1 MLEMP
6 VYTGIFF
13 EKLYLIE
20 NQDAQ
25 RLVRTRVLLAIHG

>member
-6 VYTGIFF
+6 VYAGIFF
-13 EKLYLIE
+13 EKLYRIE

-25 RLVRTRVLLAIHG
+25 RLVRTRVFPAISG

>member
-13 EKLYLIE
+13 EKLYRIE
-20 NQDAQ
+20 NQGAQ

>member
-13 EKLYLIE
+13 EKLYRIE

-25 RLVRTRVLLAIHG
+25 WLVRTRVFPAISG